1 MKETALSWLGFRVLG
16 EIRRAGLRWNCWTR
30 LEGRLEVPS
39 VSEKVL
45 FPPVKSSSL
54 SVVRIRT
61 EFSVSNFATGGNCFL
76 LNGPHC
82 YPLSKEDSFSA
93 QLAEKVFSLKSVQ
106 KAILC

>member
-1 MKETALSWLGFRVLG
+1 MKETALSWLGFKVLG
-16 EIRRAGLRWNCWTR
+16 EIRRAGSGWRWNCWIG
-30 LEGRLEVPS
+30 LEGGLEVPT

-45 FPPVKSSSL
+45 FPPVKSS

-106 KAILC
+106 KAIPC